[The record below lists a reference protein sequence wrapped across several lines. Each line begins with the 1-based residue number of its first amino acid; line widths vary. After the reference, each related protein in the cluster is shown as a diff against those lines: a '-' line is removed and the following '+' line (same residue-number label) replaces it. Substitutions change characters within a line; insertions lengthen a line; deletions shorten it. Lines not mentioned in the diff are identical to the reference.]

1 MTESIPI
8 WFIEQEIAKQ
18 KDFLKRVHVAKH
30 KWQTEY
36 HITALEDLI
45 MKWEKQNEISCYR
58 LDNERLF

>member
-36 HITALEDLI
+36 HITVLEDLI
-45 MKWEKQNEISCYR
+45 MKWEKQNEQ
-58 LDNERLF
+58 NK